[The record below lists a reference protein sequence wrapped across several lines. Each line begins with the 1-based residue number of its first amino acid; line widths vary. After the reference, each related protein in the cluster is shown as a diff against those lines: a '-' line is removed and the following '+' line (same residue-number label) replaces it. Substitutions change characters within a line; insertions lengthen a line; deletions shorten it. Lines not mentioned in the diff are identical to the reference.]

1 MTPDPAIQRIAS
13 KAKNAGVKLL
23 ASLSE
28 TDLAMFEQERGVELP
43 ADYRAYLLQIANGGA
58 GPPEYGLG
66 SLGSLPSD
74 YRLPAP
80 DLSKPF
86 PFTRSWVWEDGETS
100 PEGQQDDTH
109 YGVLIL
115 GTDGCAQ
122 YWALVVNGP
131 ERGKIWMFTDV
142 GIMPLV
148 PGMTFSGWFEA
159 WLDGKRD
166 WWG

>member
-1 MTPDPAIQRIAS
+1 MTPDPAIQRIAA
-13 KAKNAGVKLL
+13 KAKSTGVKLL
-23 ASLSE
+23 AALSE
-28 TDLAMFEQERGVELP
+28 KDLAMFEQERGVELP
-43 ADYRAYLLQIANGGA
+43 ADYRAYLQIANGGA
-58 GPPEYGLG
+58 GPPEYGLC

-74 YRLPAP
+74 YGLPPP

-86 PFTRSWVWEDGETS
+86 PFTRSWIWEDGESS
-100 PEGQQDDTH
+100 PEGQQDDTQC
-109 YGVLIL
+109 GVLIL

-131 ERGKIWMFTDV
+131 ERGKIWMLTDV

-148 PGMTFSGWFEA
+148 PDLTFSGWFEA